1 MMNPTNLALL
11 IAELRFDEGV
21 RYTPYNDTLGIRTVG
36 VGHNLQVSPL
46 PIGWSYPLTDDQV
59 NQLLTADLQNVFTRL
74 GVRLPWWTSLD
85 DVRQRIICNMCFQ
98 LGVNGL
104 MEFVNTLNFVE
115 QGQYQQASAGMLVSA
130 WAQQTPARAHRLATM
145 MSTGVSTYPGEQS

>member
-1 MMNPTNLALL
+1 MDPINLSLL

-21 RYTPYNDTLGIRTVG
+21 RYTPYNDTLGVKTTG

-46 PIGWSYPLTDDQV
+46 PYGWSYPLTDDQV
-59 NQLLTADLQNVFTRL
+59 NHLLTADLQNVFTRL
-74 GVRLPWWTSLD
+74 GVRIPWWSSLD
-85 DVRQRIICNMCFQ
+85 DVRQRVICNMCFQ

-104 MEFVNTLNFVE
+104 MGFTNTLEFVE
-115 QGQYQQASAGMLVSA
+115 QGDFQQASEGMLASQ
-130 WAQQTPARAHRLATM
+130 WATQTPARAQRLATM